1 MNNPSGYATGDL
13 AKISGVSVRT
23 LQYYDR
29 IGLLKPESYSSAGYR
44 RYDEA
49 AALRLQQILFYREL
63 GLELAEI
70 SRIMSEPDFDA
81 LPALESHR
89 RLLKQKAERLK
100 ALLRTVDKT
109 ISKLKGEKTMDIKEY
124 YHGFKDEEI
133 DSIRREA
140 REKYGEQVVADS
152 EARVMAMG
160 KEKMGAVQA
169 EFDAIYRGIAA
180 DMAKGAESPEVQA
193 GISRWRELME
203 NFSHYTDEIVLGL
216 GRMYSADDRFA
227 AFYRKY
233 HSDMPGFMTKAI
245 EYHVEYREK

>member
-1 MNNPSGYATGDL
+1 LNIVPGYATGEL

-29 IGLLKPESYSSAGYR
+29 IGLLKPASYSGAGYR
-44 RYDEA
+44 RYDETD
-49 AALRLQQILFYREL
+49 ALRLQQILFYREL
-63 GLELAEI
+63 GLEPAEI
-70 SRIMSEPDFDA
+70 RRILTKPDFDP

-89 RLLKQKAERLK
+89 VLLKKKAKRLQ

-109 ISKLKGEKTMDIKEY
+109 INKLKGEQDMDVREY
-124 YHGFKDEEI
+124 YQGFSDAEVE
-133 DSIRREA
+133 SMRREA

-152 EARVMAMG
+152 EARVMNLG
-160 KEKMGAVQA
+160 KEKMAAVQA
-169 EFDAIYRGIAA
+169 EFDSIYRGIAA
-180 DMAKGAESPEVQA
+180 AMGKGSDSSEVQA

-203 NFSHYTDEIVLGL
+203 NFSHYTDDMVLGL

-233 HSDMPGFMTKAI
+233 HPDMPGFMTAAI
-245 EYHVEYREK
+245 EYHVANRDK